1 MCVDVILYECG
12 DYRWHQRVGPCSHSL
27 SEGTCSRQL
36 IYEIVTRDRPCAK
49 CVTIERNESY
59 LRVKEEQ
66 LRRFKEQ
73 AADKTRRVLTS
84 EQTAAL
90 HTMLAKFENAISEQ
104 RSQLENAR
112 IERQKSL
119 MGSEGTELGRGIQVL
134 SIVKFGVEEM
144 RAVLMSD
151 DN

>member
-1 MCVDVILYECG
+1 
-12 DYRWHQRVGPCSHSL
+12 
-27 SEGTCSRQL
+27 
-36 IYEIVTRDRPCAK
+36 
-49 CVTIERNESY
+49 VTIERNESY

-151 DN
+151 ND